1 MRGIFEE
8 NSVVSPFV
16 RFSAQ
21 TLGVKCG
28 RNRLDVYAHNREKT
42 TMNNYVIIRL
52 DKLNS
57 TASIRRSLKH
67 AFREQDTPN
76 ADPARLSDN
85 SRFFADDVA
94 HAMQNI
100 KMRWPQKIRKNG
112 VRLVEFVVTRSKS
125 TRLNSS
131 HT

>member
-1 MRGIFEE
+1 MFFFGRNGQVFGECRGASPLPYRGIFEE

-28 RNRLDVYAHNREKT
+28 RNRLDVHAPTGEKT

-76 ADPARLSDN
+76 ADPARLSGVT
-85 SRFFADDVA
+85 SE
-94 HAMQNI
+94 
-100 KMRWPQKIRKNG
+100 NG
-112 VRLVEFVVTRSKS
+112 I
-125 TRLNSS
+125 
-131 HT
+131 